1 MATKN
6 EIEKF
11 NGNNFLLWKMR
22 IKTVLR
28 KDNCLAIIGDRSDEI
43 IDDKK
48 WKEMD
53 GNAIANLHLALAD
66 EVLSSVVKKKIAK
79 KKI

>member
-1 MATKN
+1 
-6 EIEKF
+6 
-11 NGNNFLLWKMR
+11 MR
-22 IKTVLR
+22 IKAVLR
-28 KDNCLAIIGDRSDEI
+28 KDNCLAAIEDRPNEVFDV
-43 IDDKK
+43 DK

-53 GNAIANLHLALAD
+53 GNTIANLHLALAD